1 MPIGCAG
8 DITIGSFNGNDEVGC
23 HQIVGS
29 DPAIF
34 CELECNIEEN
44 FEYLFNII
52 FSRHSSSSQLSST
65 KNRVAHEVEADFL
78 FTLIYIKNLFS
89 TNITI
94 YKCATISVPTN
105 TRLTSDSSIAKL

>member
-44 FEYLFNII
+44 FEFFFFKF
-52 FSRHSSSSQLSST
+52 FSRHCSSSQLSST
-65 KNRVAHEVEADFL
+65 KNRVAHEVDF
-78 FTLIYIKNLFS
+78 FHTFIYIKNFFS

-105 TRLTSDSSIAKL
+105 TRLTSDSSNAKL